1 MANSLADLSSAL
13 AGRYRVERELATG
26 GMATVYL
33 AHDLRHGREVAIKV
47 VKPEVVVTVGAER
60 FIAEIRTTAHLK
72 HPHILP
78 LFDSGAVGET
88 LFYVMPY
95 IDGESLR
102 ARLRR
107 EAPLPI
113 ADAVRILREVADALA
128 HAHAQGIVH
137 RDVKPDNVLMSGRH
151 VFLADFGIARALE
164 GAASLDQTM
173 TATAMIVGTPLY
185 VSPEQAAGQSQ
196 IDHRAD
202 IYAFGVVAYE
212 ILAGSPPFKGDTGPV
227 IMAAHLTAT
236 PEPLLVRRPDVPA
249 PLANLVMQC
258 LAKRPEDRY
267 QRAEDLLVELDA
279 IANAVGTASVAR
291 KTNRHR
297 SVTPSTAAGL
307 LTIAILI
314 ATAWAM
320 MRRVAEA
327 PLTIGSMTHVTREAG
342 LEIDPALS
350 PDGRTLA
357 YVAGPAGKRRVYVR
371 RVDGGRP
378 IPLTDLGVA
387 ESQRRPDWSPDG
399 SRIVFQAGQQG
410 YGVRPAARTGTL
422 YVVPAFGGTPTRLL
436 RPEADGVALTPAWSP
451 DGTQVAY
458 GRNDGIYAISTR
470 GGQPRP
476 ILVTNSVVHSL
487 RWSPDSSRLVYVDG
501 GEYFTLGEDQLGNV
515 ETSAILILTLASG
528 VSQKITSG
536 DWLDLSPMWTPDG
549 RALLFVSN
557 RGGGRDVYRVRLSG
571 SGLPESA
578 PERIS
583 SGLNAHSI
591 SLSRDGTVLAYSSL
605 AFHANI
611 WSAAILSDRVG
622 SVDDARQVT
631 SGSERTEKLLVS
643 RDGRWLLYDSDRN
656 GNMDVWKLRLDGG
669 EPEQLTREP
678 INEFA
683 NDWSPDGEEI
693 LYHVIRATTKRDL
706 MLVTAD
712 GTHTEGVAVTGA
724 EEQHGSWSPDG
735 NSVAY
740 AVGLMSNERYNV
752 YVTSRARKGA
762 PWGKPRQL
770 TTENGIDPK
779 WSPDGRWIAYIRQ
792 GDVRLISPD
801 GTNDHVLLARR
812 SADGQAL
819 PQYAIWSSDS
829 QIVYVKAVTD
839 DRRATIWSIPV
850 TGGTPRLLMRFDD
863 PSRPSLR
870 REFATD
876 GQRFYFTI
884 AQDESDIWV
893 MELK

>member
-1 MANSLADLSSAL
+1 MTDSLPDLSSAL
-13 AGRYRVERELATG
+13 AGRYRIERELATG

-33 AHDLRHGREVAIKV
+33 AHDLRHDRQVAIKV

-78 LFDSGAVGET
+78 LFDSGAIGET

-164 GAASLDQTM
+164 GAASLDKTM

-212 ILAGSPPFKGDTGPV
+212 MLVGTPPFSGDTGPV
-227 IMAAHLTAT
+227 IMAAHLSVA
-236 PEPLLVRRPDVPA
+236 PEPLAARRPGIPPA
-249 PLANLVMQC
+249 LASLVMMC
-258 LAKRPEDRY
+258 LEKRPEDRY
-267 QRAEDLLVELDA
+267 QRAEDLLTELDA
-279 IANAVGTASVAR
+279 VALTAGRVSTRRRRAVPPVRAFAWIVTIAAL
-291 KTNRHR
+291 
-297 SVTPSTAAGL
+297 TAA
-307 LTIAILI
+307 
-314 ATAWAM
+314 AWAM
-320 MRRVAEA
+320 MRRTPP
-327 PLTIGSMTHVTREAG
+327 PLTIGTMTHVTREAG

-350 PDGRTLA
+350 PDGRSVA
-357 YVAGPAGKRRVYVR
+357 YVAGPPGKRRLYVR

-378 IPLTDLGVA
+378 IPLTEVGIGG
-387 ESQRRPDWSPDG
+387 SQRRPDWSPDG
-399 SRIVFQAGQQG
+399 SRIVFQAGEQG

-422 YVVPAFGGTPTRLL
+422 YVVPALGGTPTRLL
-436 RPEADGVALTPAWSP
+436 PPDSEGVALAPAWSP
-451 DGTQVAY
+451 NGTDVAY
-458 GRNDGIYAISTR
+458 SRSDGIYAISTAP
-470 GGQPRP
+470 GGQPRT
-476 ILVTNSVVHSL
+476 ILVTSNAVHSV
-487 RWSPDSSRLVYVDG
+487 RWSPNGSRLAYVAG
-501 GEYFTLGEDQLGNV
+501 GGYFTLGEEQLGNT
-515 ETSAILILTLASG
+515 ETSSIFVLAVATG
-528 VSQKITSG
+528 VEQRITSG
-536 DWLDLSPMWTPDG
+536 DWLDVSPVWTPDG
-549 RALLFVSN
+549 RSLLFVSS
-557 RGGGRDVYRVRLSG
+557 RGGGRDVYRVRLSR
-571 SGLPESA
+571 SGTPETE
-578 PERIS
+578 PERIT
-583 SGLNAHSI
+583 SGLNAHTI
-591 SLSRDGTVLAYSSL
+591 SLSPDGRQLAYSSL
-605 AFHANI
+605 TFHANI
-611 WSAAILSDRVG
+611 WSVKIPQDRVA
-622 SVDDARQVT
+622 STDDAQRVT
-631 SGSERTEKLLVS
+631 SGSERTEKIVMS

-656 GNMDVWKLRLDGG
+656 GNADVWKLRIDGG
-669 EPEQLTREP
+669 EPEQLTRESV
-678 INEFA
+678 NEFA

-693 LYHVIRATTKRDL
+693 LYHAIRGGTRRDV

-712 GTHTEGVAVTGA
+712 GTRTEGVAVTKA

-740 AVGLMSNERYNV
+740 CVGLKSNERYDV
-752 YVTSRARKGA
+752 YITSRPRKGG
-762 PWGKPRQL
+762 PWGPLRRL
-770 TTENGIDPK
+770 TTESGIDPK
-779 WSPDGRWIAYIRQ
+779 WSPDGRWIAYTRQ

-801 GTNDHVLLARR
+801 GANDHVLVARQSPDGRSLA
-812 SADGQAL
+812 
-819 PQYAIWSSDS
+819 QYAIWSRDS
-829 QIVYVKAVTD
+829 QIVYVKASAE
-839 DRRATIWSIPV
+839 DRTATIWSVPV